1 MRRHPILLCTLALVG
16 VLAAGCAADNQGG
29 GGGGAGNAPTP
40 APTPTATPSPQPPA
54 GSTPPYG
61 PTVTLVG
68 EVQAGVEAGCL
79 VLEAEQ
85 GGGTWLLLG
94 GDRSVLRAGARVQVT
109 GSEAHDLAT
118 TCQQGRPFQVTS
130 ARPA

>member
-1 MRRHPILLCTLALVG
+1 MRRHLILLCTLALVG
-16 VLAAGCAADNQGG
+16 VFAAGCAADNQS
-29 GGGGAGNAPTP
+29 GGAGNAPTP

-54 GSTPPYG
+54 GSTPPSG

-94 GDRSVLRAGARVQVT
+94 GDRKVVKAGARVRVT
-109 GSEAHDLAT
+109 GTEARGLAT
-118 TCQQGRPFQVTS
+118 ICQQGRPLQVRS
-130 ARPA
+130 ADPA

>member
-1 MRRHPILLCTLALVG
+1 MRRHLILLCTLLALVG

-29 GGGGAGNAPTP
+29 GGAGNAPTP
-40 APTPTATPSPQPPA
+40 APTPTATPSTQPPA
-54 GSTPPYG
+54 GSTPPSG

-79 VLEAEQ
+79 VLEAEH

-109 GSEAHDLAT
+109 GSEARDLAT
-118 TCQQGRPFQVTS
+118 TCQQGRPFQVS
-130 ARPA
+130 SVRPA

>member
-1 MRRHPILLCTLALVG
+1 MRRHLILLCTLLALVG

-29 GGGGAGNAPTP
+29 GGAGNAPTP
-40 APTPTATPSPQPPA
+40 APTPTVTPSPQPPA
-54 GSTPPYG
+54 GSTPPSG

-79 VLEAEQ
+79 VLEAEH

-109 GSEAHDLAT
+109 GSEARDLAT
-118 TCQQGRPFQVTS
+118 TCQQGRPFQVS
-130 ARPA
+130 SVRPA